1 MRTYGDRCGIA
12 RALDAVG
19 DRWALLVV
27 RELLLGPKRFTDL
40 RAGLRKVSPDVLAQR
55 LRDLEAHGVVRRAT
69 LPPPAASQVYEL
81 TDRGRELKPVILEL
95 GRWGSR
101 EPANDGPLGPD
112 AAVIALMTMFHG
124 DLAGTFELRLG
135 GRVFTLRAEKGELD
149 AASGPATDP
158 DAVIEGE
165 PGTLAS
171 VLWHGAEPAAL
182 HITGDRRAAR
192 RFLRAFT
199 PPARR
204 G

>member
-40 RAGLRKVSPDVLAQR
+40 RAGLPRVSPDVLAQR
-55 LRDLEAHGVVRRAT
+55 LRDLEQHDVLRRDH
-69 LPPPAASQVYEL
+69 LPPPAASHVYEL
-81 TDRGRELKPVILEL
+81 TERGRELKPVIIEL

-101 EPANDGPLGPD
+101 EPPNDGPLGPD
-112 AAVIALMTMFHG
+112 AAVIALMTMFAG
-124 DLAGTFELRLG
+124 DLEGTFELRLDG
-135 GRVFTLRAEKGELD
+135 QVFNLRAVDGRLD
-149 AASGPATDP
+149 AARGPATAP
-158 DAVIEGE
+158 DAVIETS

-171 VLWHGAEPAAL
+171 VLWHGADARQLAV
-182 HITGDRRAAR
+182 TGDAR

-199 PPARR
+199 PRARR